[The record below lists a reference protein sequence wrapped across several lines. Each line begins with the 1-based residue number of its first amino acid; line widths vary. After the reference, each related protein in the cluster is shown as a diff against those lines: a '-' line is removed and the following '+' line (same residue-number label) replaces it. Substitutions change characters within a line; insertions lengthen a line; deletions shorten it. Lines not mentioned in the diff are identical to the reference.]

1 MINYKLKLIMKEN
14 TIKLKTALFATKIVG
29 FTRDLRNLKIEVAMV
44 NQLLRSGTSIGA
56 NVEEACAGI
65 SRKEFSMKLSIS
77 YKEAKETLY
86 WLKLLKE
93 TNSISSVD
101 FTSLSND
108 CDEILRIL
116 WAILKKTRMSNKE

>member
-1 MINYKLKLIMKEN
+1 MKEN
-14 TIKLKTALFATKIVG
+14 VIKEKSASFARKIIV
-29 FTRDLRNLKIEVAMV
+29 FSRDLRNRKVESAMI

-65 SRKEFSMKLSIS
+65 SRNEFSMKLSIS

-86 WLKLLKE
+86 WLNLLKD
-93 TNSISSVD
+93 TGTISSED
-101 FTSLSND
+101 HNSLYND

-116 WAILKKTRMSNKE
+116 WAILKKTRIDNRK